1 MIIVIFSSTAESMK
15 FFAESVNSIK

>member
-1 MIIVIFSSTAESMK
+1 MVLVIFSSTAESMK